1 MRQLTPGVASSVRW
15 TNCLQASRTPNQPP
29 LIGLVRGEGVGPEVI
44 AAALQVLSAI
54 TDKDTLTIEACEDVQ
69 VGRQAEKENGRAL
82 PDTVIEFCEGIF
94 ARGGAILHGPAGGR
108 FVYDLRRQF
117 DLFFKISPLQWTY
130 QVQAFQPRSDGG
142 RKLDILVTRENSG
155 GVYQGSWQDEDD
167 TSGNR
172 LARHH
177 FTYSEAQVRR
187 FVQAAS
193 RLAKERSGDLTVVW
207 KESGIPSIS
216 RLWQACTQEA
226 ADAHGIQFRM
236 VDIDLM
242 AYRLIR
248 EPHTFDVIAA
258 PNLFGDILAD
268 LGAALLGSRG
278 ASFSGNYDEAGN
290 AVYQTNHG
298 AAFDLAGTDRA
309 NPAGQIFSLAML
321 LRESL
326 GLAREATI
334 MEEAVR
340 SVWAEGWRTD
350 DVAMPGTPTIG
361 TSEMASRVAK
371 RASEILGS
379 REKPAGESIGNEAA
393 ARPS

>member
-1 MRQLTPGVASSVRW
+1 MRQPTPGVASPVRW
-15 TNCLQASRTPNQPP
+15 TNCLQTSRPEQPP

-44 AAALQVLSAI
+44 AAALEVLSAI
-54 TDKDTLTIEACEDVQ
+54 TDADTLTIEACEDVE
-69 VGRQAEKENGRAL
+69 VGKRAEKKIGRAL
-82 PDTVIEFCEGIF
+82 PDAVINFCEGIF

-117 DLFFKISPLQWTY
+117 DLFFKISPLQSTY
-130 QVQAFQPRSDGG
+130 QVQAFLRDPREGASSTSSSRARIPAASIKAPG
-142 RKLDILVTRENSG
+142 RTRTRRPATAWPATTSPIR
-155 GVYQGSWQDEDD
+155 QHED
-167 TSGNR
+167 
-172 LARHH
+172 
-177 FTYSEAQVRR
+177 QVRR
-187 FVQAAS
+187 FIQAAA
-193 RLAKERSGDLTVVW
+193 RLVKERSGDLTVVW

-216 RLWQACTQEA
+216 RLWQACADDA
-226 ADAHGIQFRM
+226 AKQHGIQYRM

-248 EPHTFDVIAA
+248 EPQIFDVIAA

-326 GLAREATI
+326 GLHREAAI

-340 SVWAEGWRTD
+340 SVWTEGWRTD

-361 TSEMASRVAK
+361 TKEMASRVAQ
-371 RASEILGS
+371 RAREIVEARDKS
-379 REKPAGESIGNEAA
+379 AGESI
-393 ARPS
+393 R

>member
-1 MRQLTPGVASSVRW
+1 MRQHMPGVASSVRW
-15 TNCLQASRTPNQPP
+15 TNCLQTSRAEQPP

-44 AAALQVLSAI
+44 AAALEVLSAI
-54 TDKDTLTIEACEDVQ
+54 ADKDTVAIEACEDVE
-69 VGRQAEKENGRAL
+69 VGKRAEKNSGRAL
-82 PDTVIEFCEGIF
+82 PDTVINFCEGIF
-94 ARGGAILHGPAGGR
+94 SRGGAILHGPAGGR

-130 QVQAFQPRSDGG
+130 QVQAFQPRTDGG
-142 RKLDILVTRENSG
+142 RKLDILVARENSG
-155 GVYQGSWQDEDD
+155 GIYQGSWQDEDD
-167 TSGNR
+167 TTGNR
-172 LARHH
+172 LARHN
-177 FTYSEAQVRR
+177 FTYTDGQVRR
-187 FVQAAS
+187 FIDAAA

-216 RLWQACTQEA
+216 RLWQACTEEA
-226 ADAHGIQFRM
+226 AKQHGIEYRM

-248 EPHTFDVIAA
+248 EPQNFDVIAA

-298 AAFDLAGTDRA
+298 AAFDLANTDRA
-309 NPAGQIFSLAML
+309 NPAGQMFSLAML

-326 GLAREATI
+326 GLHREAAI

-350 DVAMPGTPTIG
+350 DVAMLGTPTIG
-361 TSEMASRVAK
+361 TKEMASRVAERAGEIK
-371 RASEILGS
+371 RS

>member
-1 MRQLTPGVASSVRW
+1 MRQPTPGVASPGRW
-15 TNCLQASRTPNQPP
+15 TDCLQTSRPEQPP

-44 AAALQVLSAI
+44 AAALEVLSAI
-54 TDKDTLTIEACEDVQ
+54 TDSDTLTIEACEDVE
-69 VGRQAEKENGRAL
+69 VGKRAEKKIGRAL
-82 PDTVIEFCEGIF
+82 PDAVINFCEGIF

-130 QVQAFQPRSDGG
+130 QVQAFLPRSEGG
-142 RKLDILVTRENSG
+142 RKLDLLIARENSG
-155 GVYQGSWQDEDD
+155 GIYQGSWQDEDEAP
-167 TSGNR
+167 GNR
-172 LARHH
+172 LARHN
-177 FTYSEAQVRR
+177 FTYTEDQVRR
-187 FVQAAS
+187 FIQAAA

-216 RLWQACTQEA
+216 RLWQACADDA
-226 ADAHGIQFRM
+226 AKQHGIQYRM

-248 EPHTFDVIAA
+248 EPQIFDVIAA

-298 AAFDLAGTDRA
+298 AAFDLADTDRA

-326 GLAREATI
+326 GLHREAAI

-340 SVWAEGWRTD
+340 SVWTEGWRTD

-361 TSEMASRVAK
+361 TKEMASRVAQ
-371 RASEILGS
+371 RAREIVETRDKS
-379 REKPAGESIGNEAA
+379 AGEKS
-393 ARPS
+393 R

>member
-1 MRQLTPGVASSVRW
+1 MRQPMPGVASPVRW
-15 TNCLQASRTPNQPP
+15 TNCLQTSRPEQPP

-44 AAALQVLSAI
+44 AAALEVLSAI
-54 TDKDTLTIEACEDVQ
+54 TDSDTLTIEACEDVE
-69 VGRQAEKENGRAL
+69 VGKRAEKKSGRAL
-82 PDTVIEFCEGIF
+82 PDTVINFCEGIF

-130 QVQAFQPRSDGG
+130 QVQAFHPRSDEG
-142 RKLDILVTRENSG
+142 RKLDMLIARENSG
-155 GVYQGSWQDEDD
+155 GIYQGSWQDEDD
-167 TSGNR
+167 KPGNR
-172 LARHH
+172 LARHN
-177 FTYSEAQVRR
+177 FTYTEDQVRR
-187 FVQAAS
+187 FIQAAA
-193 RLAKERSGDLTVVW
+193 RLAKGRRGDLTVVW

-216 RLWQACTQEA
+216 RLWQACADEA
-226 ADAHGIQFRM
+226 AKQHGIQYRM

-248 EPHTFDVIAA
+248 EPQIFDVIAA

-278 ASFSGNYDEAGN
+278 SSFSGNYDEAGN

-298 AAFDLAGTDRA
+298 AAFDLADTDRA
-309 NPAGQIFSLAML
+309 NPAGQMFSLAML

-326 GLAREATI
+326 GLHREAAI

-350 DVAMPGTPTIG
+350 DVPMPGTPTIG
-361 TSEMASRVAK
+361 TKEMASRVAQ
-371 RASEILGS
+371 RAGEIMES
-379 REKPAGESIGNEAA
+379 RDRPAGESIGNAAA